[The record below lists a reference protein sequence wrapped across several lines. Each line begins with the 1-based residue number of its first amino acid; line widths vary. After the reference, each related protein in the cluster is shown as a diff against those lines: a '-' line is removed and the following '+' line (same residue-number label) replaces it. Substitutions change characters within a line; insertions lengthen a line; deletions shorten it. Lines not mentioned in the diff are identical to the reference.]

1 MAKKSSAAP
10 KINRAMADG
19 VGGLQFN
26 AQSPPGLGR
35 LVRIPFYLDTA
46 NFAGFHALTNALLVA
61 NITATGA
68 TASTTH
74 PIIAFRAPSP
84 VAAGTAAFASAEAA
98 LHTPQIS
105 WATLRIVGF
114 ETTLYRQLNIVRDPH
129 PGLGFR
135 DLKIG
140 GGATLFVH
148 EDYGPSDIYLMG
160 QDSFAGL
167 RDYPVLKSPNTAEVT
182 CQYTGTAT
190 TLAGPLGVALFSM
203 YSANL
208 VCEVLMDDQF
218 GAHIPGPYARSG
230 ALVRQGGAMVG
241 QR

>member
-1 MAKKSSAAP
+1 MASNSA
-10 KINRAMADG
+10 KINRALADG
-19 VGGLQFN
+19 VGGLQFQ

-35 LVRIPFYLDTA
+35 LIRIPFYMDQA
-46 NFAGFHALTNALLVA
+46 NFAGFHSLTPALAIPAGGLS
-61 NITATGA
+61 AT
-68 TASTTH
+68 TSDASTTH
-74 PIIAFRAPSP
+74 PIIGFRAPNN
-84 VAAGTAAFASAEAA
+84 AAAATVVFASAEPS

-114 ETTLYRQLNIVRDPH
+114 EATVYRQINLVRDPY
-129 PGLGFR
+129 PGLAFR
-135 DLKIG
+135 DLKVG

-167 RDYPVLKSPNTAEVT
+167 RDYPVLKSPNVAEVI
-182 CQYTGTAT
+182 CQYSGTAT
-190 TLAGPLGVALFSM
+190 TLAGPVQVILQSM

-208 VCEVLMDDQF
+208 VCEVLLDDNY

-230 ALVRQGGAMVG
+230 ALVRQGGAQIA